1 MQIKPEDVEKVQAL
15 ARLELTPEEKSQ
27 MTGQLSKIL
36 TYIEKLNELDTS
48 NVEPMEQVLAPQA
61 AGLTDSHP
69 ETGLRLRN
77 DENRPSLPHQ
87 AVVEAAPD
95 ADETYVKVPKV
106 IDR

>member
-27 MTGQLSKIL
+27 MAEQLSKIL

-48 NVEPMEQVLAPQA
+48 TVEPMEQVLAPQA

-69 ETGLRLRN
+69 ETVLRN
-77 DENRPSLPHQ
+77 DENRPSLPHE

-106 IDR
+106 IER

>member
-27 MTGQLSKIL
+27 MAGQLSKIL
-36 TYIEKLNELDTS
+36 TYIEKLNDLDTS
-48 NVEPMEQVLAPQA
+48 SVAPMEQVLAPQT
-61 AGLTDSHP
+61 AGLAGEHP
-69 ETGLRLRN
+69 EAVLRK

-106 IDR
+106 IER